1 MKIQTVSNDE
11 LQIQSSG
18 KWVFIFGIAL
28 IPIGIAAGVALF
40 LTQENKMTGLIGLAA
55 LAVGAALIFFAE
67 NKTITLRKSGLS
79 SITTSKL
86 MSSETRKQEF
96 DARGAQFIEL
106 QVSRETSND
115 TNGSKNTSLSSE
127 MYLHIPNTVATLLA
141 RESNS
146 LNFSVGVL
154 DFGELLGHAPLQK
167 EAQIVAD
174 FLGVPVQINDMSSI
188 MGAVKTM
195 AGLKG
200 TFDSMVAQNATSNN
214 QPTQVAE
221 SQPQSQQP
229 VQPQQQVSQ
238 SVNTQ
243 KPIQQPTSSVP
254 PASFSQQPD
263 GSPQSLQQQP
273 SPQSQ
278 QSSFGQQREA
288 NSQQQS
294 QPDQPIA
301 PQPPQQST
309 DAQNQ
314 YSGSE

>member
-1 MKIQTVSNDE
+1 MKIQTVSSDE

-55 LAVGAALIFFAE
+55 LVVGAALIFFAE
-67 NKTITLRKSGLS
+67 NKIITLRKSGLS

-115 TNGSKNTSLSSE
+115 SSGNKNTSLSSE

-167 EAQIVAD
+167 ESQIVAD

-200 TFDSMVAQNATSNN
+200 TFDSMVVQNSATNN
-214 QPTQVAE
+214 QPTQIAE
-221 SQPQSQQP
+221 SQPQQP
-229 VQPQQQVSQ
+229 VQLQQQVSQ
-238 SVNTQ
+238 PVSIQ
-243 KPIQQPTSSVP
+243 QPIQQPP
-254 PASFSQQPD
+254 
-263 GSPQSLQQQP
+263 QQQP
-273 SPQSQ
+273 PPQVQ
-278 QSSFGQQREA
+278 QSSFGQQKDT

-301 PQPPQQST
+301 PRPPQPST

-314 YSGSE
+314 YSDPNSVQDY